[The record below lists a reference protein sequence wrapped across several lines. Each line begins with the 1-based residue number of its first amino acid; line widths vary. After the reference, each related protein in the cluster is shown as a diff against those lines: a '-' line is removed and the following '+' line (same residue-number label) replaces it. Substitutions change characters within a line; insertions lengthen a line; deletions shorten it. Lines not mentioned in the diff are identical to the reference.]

1 MTNVSKPAEN
11 LAKALWTLSW
21 PVVTLNLLNVV
32 NALLDRFFIGT
43 LPRAAL
49 TAHGAAVSVIFML
62 FSLAFS
68 VGIGAGAI
76 ISRAYG
82 AKDYDEVKRGAD
94 QAVRVSVYVGLGLG
108 LIAALTAP
116 LAAKLILPA
125 TSIEAQTMMVQFLLA
140 YSVGLPAMCINQ
152 TLAAALRSIGN
163 SVAPMFLAGIQVP
176 VHIALN
182 YVLVYHFR
190 LGLLGAG
197 ISLSA
202 SVIVSLFCYFLYAR
216 RSVLQAHI
224 SLKPPSLEW
233 FTRILKISMP
243 SGFQA
248 ILRTL
253 SLLVFTL
260 VLSSLNNGEA
270 AIAAM
275 TTGFAIEMIMFAP
288 AFGISAAVSA
298 LVGQSLGA
306 KDPKRAESIGW
317 IGAMVA
323 FLIAAVVSAP
333 IYFAVPSFAHS
344 LVGSKPDVQ
353 SELVSI
359 VRFLCVTEPLFCLAM
374 VLNGGLQGAGE
385 TKHPLWISIIS
396 LWLMRVP
403 LAAILALSAGSPLL
417 LGINLPIG
425 LALGAK
431 GAWIAMSVT
440 QGVQGFLC
448 GFSWR
453 KGHWK
458 VVKV

>member
-1 MTNVSKPAEN
+1 MTQPKPAEN
-11 LAKALWTLSW
+11 LAKALWELSW

-32 NALLDRFFIGT
+32 NSLLDRFFIGT

-68 VGIGAGAI
+68 IGIGAGAI

-82 AKDYDEVKRGAD
+82 ADDHDEVRRGAD
-94 QAVRVSVYVGLGLG
+94 QAIRVSVYVGLGLG
-108 LIAALTAP
+108 VIAALTAP

-125 TSIEAQTMMVQFLLA
+125 NSIDAQRMMVQFLFA
-140 YSVGLPAMCINQ
+140 YSIGLPAMCVNQ
-152 TLAAALRSIGN
+152 TLAAALRSVGN

-176 VHIALN
+176 IHIALN
-182 YVLVYHFR
+182 FLLVFHLR
-190 LGLLGAG
+190 LGLVGAG
-197 ISLSA
+197 IALSA
-202 SVIVSLFCYFLYAR
+202 SVIVSLFAYIWYAR
-216 RSVLQAHI
+216 HSVLQAHI
-224 SLKPPSLEW
+224 TLKLPSLDW
-233 FTRILKISMP
+233 FNRILRISLP

-260 VLSSLNNGEA
+260 VLSSLSNGEA

-275 TTGFAIEMIMFAP
+275 TTGFAVEMIMFAP

-317 IGAMVA
+317 IGAVVA
-323 FLIAAVVSAP
+323 FVIAAVVSAP
-333 IYFAVPSFAHS
+333 IYFAVPSFAHV
-344 LVGSKPDVQ
+344 LVGTKPDVQ
-353 SELVSI
+353 TELISI
-359 VRFLCVTEPLFCLAM
+359 VRFLCITEPLFCLAM

-385 TKHPLWISIIS
+385 TKHPLWISIIA

-403 LAAILALSAGSPLL
+403 LAAIFALSAGSPIL
-417 LGINLPIG
+417 LGLKLPIG

-431 GAWIAMSVT
+431 GAWIAMSFT

-448 GFSWR
+448 GLSWR
-453 KGHWK
+453 RGHWK
-458 VVKV
+458 SVRV

>member
-1 MTNVSKPAEN
+1 MTPPKPAEN
-11 LAKALWTLSW
+11 LAKALWALSW
-21 PVVTLNLLNVV
+21 PVVTLNLLNVI

-82 AKDYDEVKRGAD
+82 AEDHKEVKTGAD
-94 QAVRVSVYVGLGLG
+94 QAIRVSVYVGLALA
-108 LIAALTAP
+108 LICASAAP
-116 LAAKLILPA
+116 LAAHLILPEK
-125 TSIEAQTMMVQFLLA
+125 SIEARQMMTQFLWA
-140 YSVGLPAMCINQ
+140 YSLGLPAMCINQ

-176 VHIALN
+176 IHIALN
-182 YVLVYHFR
+182 YLLVYHLR
-190 LGLLGAG
+190 LGLVGAG
-197 ISLSA
+197 ISLSS
-202 SVIVSLFCYFLYAR
+202 SVIVSLFAYIWYAR
-216 RSVLQAHI
+216 HSVLQAHI
-224 SLKPPSLEW
+224 SLKPPRMDW
-233 FTRILKISMP
+233 FTRILRISIP

-260 VLSSLNNGEA
+260 VLSSLSNGEA

-317 IGAMVA
+317 IGALVA
-323 FLIAAVVSAP
+323 FLIAAIVSAP
-333 IYFAVPSFAHS
+333 IYFTVPAFAHT

-359 VRFLCVTEPLFCLAM
+359 VRFLCITEPLFCLAM

-385 TKHPLWISIIS
+385 TKHPLWISIIA
-396 LWLMRVP
+396 LWFMRVP
-403 LAAILALSAGSPLL
+403 LAAIFALSAGSPLL
-417 LGINLPIG
+417 LGIKLPIG

-431 GAWIAMSVT
+431 GAWLAMSLT

-458 VVKV
+458 GVKV

>member
-82 AKDYDEVKRGAD
+82 AKEYDEVKRGAD

-125 TSIEAQTMMVQFLLA
+125 TSVEAQTMMVQFLLA

-182 YVLVYHFR
+182 YLLVYHFR

-202 SVIVSLFCYFLYAR
+202 SVIASLFCYFLYAR

-224 SLKPPSLEW
+224 TLKPPSLEW
-233 FTRILKISMP
+233 FIRILKISTP

>member
-1 MTNVSKPAEN
+1 MKSIRTPDEN
-11 LAKALWTLSW
+11 LAKALWSLSW
-21 PVVTLNLLNVV
+21 PVVTLNLVNVI

-68 VGIGAGAI
+68 VGIGSGAI
-76 ISRAYG
+76 ISRAFG
-82 AKDYDEVKRGAD
+82 ANDQEEVQLGAD
-94 QAVRVSVYVGLGLG
+94 QAVRVSVYFGLILA
-108 LIAALTAP
+108 LIAAVSAP
-116 LAAKLILPA
+116 LAARLILPE
-125 TSIEAQTMMVQFLLA
+125 TSIEAQKMMVQFLWA

-176 VHIALN
+176 IHIALN
-182 YVLVYHFR
+182 YVLVFNMR
-190 LGLLGAG
+190 MGLLGAG
-197 ISLSA
+197 IALSS
-202 SVIVSLFCYFLYAR
+202 SVIVSLFCYVWYAR
-216 RSVLQAHI
+216 RSVLKAHI
-224 SLKPPSLEW
+224 SLVPPSMEW
-233 FTRILKISMP
+233 VSRILKISIP

-260 VLSSLNNGEA
+260 VLSSLSNGEA

-317 IGAMVA
+317 LGALVA
-323 FLIAAVVSAP
+323 FAIAAVVSAP
-333 IYFAVPSFAHS
+333 IYFTVPSFAHA

-353 SELVSI
+353 LELVSI
-359 VRFLCVTEPLFCLAM
+359 VRFLCITEPLFCLAM

-385 TKHPLWISIIS
+385 TKHPLWISIIA
-396 LWLMRVP
+396 LWFMRVP
-403 LAAILALSAGSPLL
+403 MAAILALSAGSPLL
-417 LGINLPIG
+417 LGLKLPIG

-431 GAWIAMSVT
+431 GAWIAMSLT
-440 QGVQGFLC
+440 QGIQGFLC
-448 GFSWR
+448 GLSWR

-458 VVKV
+458 TVKV

>member
-1 MTNVSKPAEN
+1 MSSPKPAEN

-21 PVVTLNLLNVV
+21 PVVTLNLLNVI

-76 ISRAYG
+76 ISRAFG
-82 AKDYDEVKRGAD
+82 AEDHAEVKKGAD
-94 QAVRVSVYVGLGLG
+94 QAIRVSVFVGLVL
-108 LIAALTAP
+108 ALFCAVTAP
-116 LAAKLILPA
+116 LASRLILPE
-125 TSIEAQTMMVQFLLA
+125 TSIEARKMMTQFLWA
-140 YSVGLPAMCINQ
+140 YSLGLPAMCINQ
-152 TLAAALRSIGN
+152 TLGAALRSIGN
-163 SVAPMFLAGIQVP
+163 SIAPMFLAGIQIP
-176 VHIALN
+176 IHIILN
-182 YVLVYHFR
+182 YLLVYEGR
-190 LGLLGAG
+190 LGLVGAG
-197 ISLSA
+197 ISLSS
-202 SVIVSLFCYFLYAR
+202 SVIVSLFCYIWYAR
-216 RSVLQAHI
+216 HSVLQAHI
-224 SLKPPSLEW
+224 SLRPPSMEW
-233 FTRILKISMP
+233 FSRILRISIP

-248 ILRTL
+248 ILRTM

-260 VLSSLNNGEA
+260 VLSSLSNGEA

-317 IGAMVA
+317 IGAVVA
-323 FLIAAVVSAP
+323 FLIAATVSAP
-333 IYFAVPSFAHS
+333 IYFTVPSFAHM

-353 SELVSI
+353 LELVSI

-385 TKHPLWISIIS
+385 TKHPLWISIIA
-396 LWLMRVP
+396 LWFMRVP
-403 LAAILALSAGSPLL
+403 LAATLALSAGSPLL
-417 LGINLPIG
+417 LGLKLPIG
-425 LALGAK
+425 LAMGAK
-431 GAWIAMSVT
+431 GAWMAMSLT
-440 QGVQGFLC
+440 QGVQGLMC
-448 GFSWR
+448 GFSWQR
-453 KGHWK
+453 GHWK
-458 VVKV
+458 SVKV

>member
-1 MTNVSKPAEN
+1 MTNDSKPAEN

-108 LIAALTAP
+108 LTAALTAP

-125 TSIEAQTMMVQFLLA
+125 TSVEAQTMMVQFLLA

-182 YVLVYHFR
+182 YLLVYHFR

>member
-1 MTNVSKPAEN
+1 MTNDSKPAEN

>member
-1 MTNVSKPAEN
+1 MTTPPKPAEN
-11 LAKALWTLSW
+11 LAKALWELSW
-21 PVVTLNLLNVV
+21 PVVALNLLGVINS
-32 NALLDRFFIGT
+32 LLDRFFIGT

-82 AKDYDEVKRGAD
+82 AREFDEVQVGAD
-94 QAVRVSVYVGLGLG
+94 QAVRVSVYVGLVLG
-108 LIAALTAP
+108 LFSAITAP
-116 LAAKLILPA
+116 LAAHIILPE
-125 TSIEAQTMMVQFLLA
+125 TSTEAKRMMIQFLLA
-140 YSVGLPAMCINQ
+140 YSVGLPAMCVNQ
-152 TLAAALRSIGN
+152 TLASALRSIGN
-163 SVAPMFLAGIQVP
+163 SVAPMVLTGIQVP
-176 VHIALN
+176 IHIGLN
-182 YVLVYHFR
+182 YLLVYHLK

-197 ISLSA
+197 ISLSS
-202 SVIVSLFCYFLYAR
+202 SVIVSLFFYIWYAR
-216 RSVLQAHI
+216 HSVLKAHI
-224 SLKPPSLEW
+224 SFKPPSLDW
-233 FTRILKISMP
+233 LKRILKISIP

-253 SLLVFTL
+253 SLLVFTV
-260 VLSSLNNGEA
+260 VLSSLSNGEA

-275 TTGFAIEMIMFAP
+275 TTGFAIEMMMFAP
-288 AFGISAAVSA
+288 AFGISAAVSS

-306 KDPKRAESIGW
+306 KEPGRAESIGW
-317 IGAMVA
+317 IGATVS
-323 FLIAAVVSAP
+323 FVIAALLAAP

-353 SELVSI
+353 VELVSI
-359 VRFLCVTEPLFCLAM
+359 VRFLCITEPLFCLAM

-385 TKHPLWISIIS
+385 TKHPLWISIIA
-396 LWLMRVP
+396 LWFMRVP
-403 LAAILALSAGSPLL
+403 LATILALSAGSPLL
-417 LGINLPIG
+417 LGIKLPIG

-431 GAWIAMSVT
+431 GAWISMSVT
-440 QGVQGFLC
+440 QGIQGVLC

-458 VVKV
+458 SVKV

>member
-1 MTNVSKPAEN
+1 MTNDSKPAEN

-125 TSIEAQTMMVQFLLA
+125 TSVEAQTMMVQFLLA

-176 VHIALN
+176 VNIALN

>member
-1 MTNVSKPAEN
+1 MTTVSKPAEN
-11 LAKALWTLSW
+11 LAKALWALSW

-68 VGIGAGAI
+68 VGIGAGAS

-82 AKDYDEVKRGAD
+82 AQEYEEVKRGAD
-94 QAVRVSVYVGLGLG
+94 QAVRVSVYVGLGLA

-125 TSIEAQTMMVQFLLA
+125 TSVEAQKMMVQFLLA

-182 YVLVYHFR
+182 YLLVFHFR

-216 RSVLQAHI
+216 HSVLQAHI
-224 SLKPPSLEW
+224 SLKPPSVDW
-233 FTRILKISMP
+233 FVRILKISIP

-306 KDPKRAESIGW
+306 KDPRRAESIGW

-323 FLIAAVVSAP
+323 FAIAAVVSAP
-333 IYFAVPSFAHS
+333 IYFTVPSFAHS

-359 VRFLCVTEPLFCLAM
+359 VRFLCITEPLFCLAM